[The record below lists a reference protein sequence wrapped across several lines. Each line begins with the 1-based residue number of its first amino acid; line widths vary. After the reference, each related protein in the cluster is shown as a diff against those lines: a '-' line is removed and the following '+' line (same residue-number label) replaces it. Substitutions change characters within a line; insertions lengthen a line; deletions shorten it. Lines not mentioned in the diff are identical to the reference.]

1 MKKLIAAGLLLASTH
16 AAQATVD
23 TGKWLLEFDNGWEV
37 TMNMDNFNN
46 SDSHFDNYHGHQGN
60 GIGGTNFID
69 IDTGNAATTLTGS
82 AYDGFTDQHDHTFI
96 NNFTS
101 GNSADIYI
109 MDYKVDNFNGDYAY
123 NYLYFAQDGLIDFN
137 ETNSFYDNLVD
148 LVDLVGVSSWRTMI
162 YAEVDGT
169 VLRNVSTLGIT
180 LTSVSQVSAVP
191 VPGAVWLMGTALIGL
206 VAKRKVIKL

>member
-23 TGKWLLEFDNGWEV
+23 TGKWLLEFDNGWKV
-37 TMNMDNFNN
+37 TMDMDNFDNYN
-46 SDSHFDNYHGHQGN
+46 DSHFGGFHRHEGN
-60 GIGGTNFID
+60 GVGGTNFID

-96 NNFTS
+96 NSFTS

-137 ETNSFYDNLVD
+137 ETNSFYDS
-148 LVDLVGVSSWRTMI
+148 LVDLVGITGWRTMI

-169 VLRNVSTLGIT
+169 FLRDVRTSGIT
-180 LTSVSQVSAVP
+180 LTNVSQVSAVP
-191 VPGAVWLMGTALIGL
+191 VPGAVWLMGTALLGL